1 MSPTTP
7 PPRHADDGE
16 EHTAPRSRQEWTR
29 RSLRSD
35 RGGLGRA
42 LGLTALSALLPGAGL
57 LPTRRRVLGFVLVGL
72 ALVTVAVLAAYV
84 WDNGLTS
91 TALATAADPER
102 LRTVM
107 GVLVAGAV
115 VWIGSVAL
123 TALVTRPRRPSV
135 GQQVGLGFFTALLCL
150 AISAPAVLGVNY
162 ISSHLTAMDQVFTDE
177 AEVGEDPSGARPT
190 SALSEDP
197 EDPWADLPRVNLL
210 LLGSDAAEAREG
222 TRTDTMIV
230 ASIDTHTGESVLFS
244 IPRNLQRV
252 PIPRANPLYAL
263 YPDGYDCG
271 DQCLMN
277 AIWTEAEAA
286 AEEHPEWYADDPTP
300 GLTATREVLSTVL
313 GLPIHHTVIVNLDGF
328 ADLIDAMGGITVTVR
343 EEIPINGRT
352 YTDAAGKL
360 QLDPTSPD
368 LVWLQPGVQQL
379 DGNQALGYSRSRV
392 TTDDF
397 DRMRRQR
404 CVVAAVVEQARP
416 TTLLQRYPQIISAVG
431 RNVLVDIPQSDLP
444 VWAELVLL
452 VQQAEMRSLPF
463 TADNTDVFDPD
474 YSDIRYRV
482 WEALHPAP
490 EPAETA
496 PATSSPTP
504 EPAAPTTEGTPG
516 TDTPTPD
523 DAEVTTDA
531 PDTLENVEDVCG

>member
-1 MSPTTP
+1 MMPRTPSTDDGGPTTP
-7 PPRHADDGE
+7 RTRE
-16 EHTAPRSRQEWTR
+16 EWAR
-29 RSLRSD
+29 RSLPSD
-35 RGGLGRA
+35 RRGLGRA

-57 LPTRRRVLGFVLVGL
+57 LPTRRRTLGLVLVGL
-72 ALVTVAVLAAYV
+72 ALVAGVVLAATV

-91 TALATAADPER
+91 TALATAADPQL
-102 LRTVM
+102 LRTIM
-107 GVLVAGAV
+107 GVLVAGAL
-115 VWIGSVAL
+115 VWVGGVAL
-123 TALVTRPRRPSV
+123 TALVTRPRSASV
-135 GQQVGLGFFTALLCL
+135 GQRVGLGFFTALLCL
-150 AISAPAVLGVNY
+150 AITAPAVMGVNY

-177 AEVGEDPSGARPT
+177 QDAPSGERPT
-190 SALSEDP
+190 SALGDDP

-230 ASIDTHTGESVLFS
+230 ASIDTHTGDTVLFS
-244 IPRNLQRV
+244 IPRNLQKV
-252 PIPRANPLYAL
+252 PIPRENPLYNL

-277 AIWTEAEAA
+277 AIWTEAETA
-286 AEEHPEWYADDPTP
+286 AEENPQWYADDPTP

-352 YTDAAGKL
+352 YTDAAGTL
-360 QLDPTSPD
+360 QLDPDSPD
-368 LVWLQPGVQQL
+368 LEWLQPGVQQL
-379 DGNQALGYSRSRV
+379 DGRQALGYSRSRV

-404 CVVAAVVEQARP
+404 CVVAAVIDQAQPR
-416 TTLLQRYPQIISAVG
+416 TLLQRYPQIISAVG

-452 VQQAEMRSLPF
+452 VQQADLRSLPF
-463 TADNTDVFDPD
+463 TTDNTDVVDPD

-490 EPAETA
+490 EPAQEPA
-496 PATSSPTP
+496 PASPTP
-504 EPAAPTTEGTPG
+504 SATEEPAAPTTESPG
-516 TDTPTPD
+516 TTAPAPD
-523 DAEVTTDA
+523 DASQTTDA
-531 PDTLENVEDVCG
+531 PDTLEDVEDVCG